1 MLFHDTIF
9 YNIQYGNMAATVS
22 EVYEAAK
29 MAEMHSVVTSMP
41 NKYNTQV
48 GERGLKLSG
57 KQLCNKSD
65 SKAHRCS
72 YKK

>member
-9 YNIQYGNMAATVS
+9 YNLQYGNMEATPD

-29 MAEMHSVVTSMP
+29 MAEMHGVIMAMP

-57 KQLCNKSD
+57 NFSFID
-65 SKAHRCS
+65 
-72 YKK
+72 